1 MCWGAAGCLPIPRS
15 WVSAFV
21 AASGATTAVREAGS
35 LEQVRS
41 EVEGMIDFHVH
52 TAPDTFDRTVD
63 GVEAARTARG
73 LGMRAIVLK
82 GGAFETMTRAAQA
95 NAEVGGGIQV
105 FGGVVLNWPTGGINA
120 EAVEAMVTFRGA
132 AAERVGRVVWLPSIN
147 ARNHHE
153 RFGIPRPGVEVFNGT
168 RLVPAM
174 REILTMCAQYGLVL
188 QTGHLSAQEALA
200 VIREAR
206 AAGVEKIVCTHA
218 DYDPINMTVEEQR
231 EAARLGAYIEHAY
244 TGVVLGPESPV
255 ERFRLWRGTSV
266 EQMAAAIRAVG
277 AERCILSSDLGAAPL
292 VRPAEGYLA
301 FVQQLWALGIRDRE
315 LDLMARRNPAQL
327 LDL

>member
-1 MCWGAAGCLPIPRS
+1 MCDGAASCLPLPPGGLHAFGA
-15 WVSAFV
+15 VSRV
-21 AASGATTAVREAGS
+21 TPAVDVGDSVEHARN
-35 LEQVRS
+35 
-41 EVEGMIDFHVH
+41 EVEGMVDFHVH

-63 GVEAARTARG
+63 AVEAARTARA
-73 LGMRAIVLK
+73 LGMRAVVLK

-95 NAEVGGGIQV
+95 RAEIGGVHV
-105 FGGVVLNWPTGGINA
+105 FGGVVLNWPMGGINA
-120 EAVEAMVTFRGA
+120 AAVEAMVAFRGA
-132 AAERVGRVVWLPSIN
+132 GAERLGRVVWLPSIN

-153 RFGIPRPGVEVFNGT
+153 RFGIPRPGVEVFDGT

-174 REILTMCAQYGLVL
+174 REILAMCAEHGLVL
-188 QTGHLSAQEALA
+188 QTSHLSAGEALA

-218 DYDPINMTVEEQR
+218 DYDPINMTIEEQR

-244 TGVVLGPESPV
+244 IGAFLGPDSPV
-255 ERFRLWRGTSV
+255 ERFRAWRGVSV

-277 AERCILSSDLGAAPL
+277 AERCIIASDLGAAPC
-292 VRPAEGYLA
+292 VAPAEGYLT
-301 FVQQLWALGIRDRE
+301 FVRRLRALGITDRE
-315 LDLMARRNPAQL
+315 LDLMGRRNPAYL